1 LAITSTK
8 SLTSRIQNPGPYQI
22 LEVSVHSRILSGYSF
37 TYVKFRGTL
46 YGWPSY
52 TTYFLD
58 FFHLFG
64 TYLFYIARDT
74 FFRAGLEPTPEL
86 PGRLDRDTLLSQR
99 L

>member
-1 LAITSTK
+1 MAGL
-8 SLTSRIQNPGPYQI
+8 L
-22 LEVSVHSRILSGYSF
+22 
-37 TYVKFRGTL
+37 
-46 YGWPSY
+46 

-64 TYLFYIARDT
+64 TYLFSIARDT